1 VARILVSAGH
11 EVFGTTRRS
20 DRVHQLDAVGVVGIV
35 MDALDRE
42 SVGRAIGASA
52 PDAVVHQLT
61 DLSGSDFA
69 GNARLREEGTANL
82 VDAARDGG
90 VTRMVAQ
97 SISWAYEPGAVPATE
112 DEPLAR
118 DPATGLP
125 RFASIETLE
134 HSVLSLPHGVV
145 LRYGLF
151 YGPGTWYAADGPE
164 AARARAGVVAAT
176 TAWTSFVHVDDA
188 ADATVAALGWPPGVV
203 NVVDDDPTHVD
214 EWGPLYVEAA
224 GGTVASITAR
234 ADGRSADN
242 SRARALG
249 WVPEHRSWRASL
261 LGTR

>member
-151 YGPGTWYAADGPE
+151 YGPGTWYAADG
-164 AARARAGVVAAT
+164 
-176 TAWTSFVHVDDA
+176 
-188 ADATVAALGWPPGVV
+188 TVAALGWPPGVV